1 MHNLYVGLILWEG
14 NKRKLSLGNVIWG
27 SQEAKF
33 LLRQP
38 PPPQAIIEAQFPPL
52 AFLKKWHI
60 KLSHT
65 RMFMTYQIDFI
76 LTLRTLRSTE
86 PLAKGRA
93 LKVESLFKI
102 LFLGLIILSQ

>member
-27 SQEAKF
+27 SQEAQF
-33 LLRQP
+33 LLHQP
-38 PPPQAIIEAQFPPL
+38 PPPQAIIEAQIPPL

-65 RMFMTYQIDFI
+65 RMFIRRRQWHPTPV
-76 LTLRTLRSTE
+76 LLPGKSHGKSHGWRSLVGYN
-86 PLAKGRA
+86 PWGR
-93 LKVESLFKI
+93 
-102 LFLGLIILSQ
+102 